1 MNEVKLSKRLETVA
15 KYIPENA
22 VLADIGSDHAYLP
35 CYALLNG
42 LAKRAIAGEITDGPF
57 NSAKNQVERL
67 ELSDLISVR
76 KGDGLEVVKPG
87 EADTVTIAGMGGA
100 LITSILE
107 HGKGKLSGVKRL
119 VLQPNIHAYHIREWL
134 YQENYELIGEE
145 ILEEDGKFY
154 EVLAAGPGDKARPY
168 QGVDFEIGLLTGPFL
183 SKEKNAVFIKKWS
196 KELSHLEGISRGLEK
211 AAPTAENKLKHEDV
225 LKRIKQ
231 LKEVLE
237 RG

>member
-1 MNEVKLSKRLETVA
+1 MNELKLSKRLETVA
-15 KYIPENA
+15 KYIPEHA

-67 ELSDLISVR
+67 ELSELISVR
-76 KGDGLEVVKPG
+76 KGDGLEVVKCG
-87 EADTVTIAGMGGA
+87 EADAITIAGMGGA
-100 LITSILE
+100 LIADILE
-107 HGKGKLSGVKRL
+107 KGKDKLEGVRRL
-119 VLQPNIHAYHIREWL
+119 ILQPNIHAYHIREWL
-134 YQENYELIGEE
+134 YKENYELLDEE

-154 EVLAAGPGDKARPY
+154 EVLAASPGDKDRPY
-168 QGVDFEIGLLTGPFL
+168 KGIDFEIGMLIGPFL

-196 KELSHLEGISRGLEK
+196 RELHHLEGIYRGLEN
-211 AAPTAENKLKHEDV
+211 ADPSAENQQKQEDI
-225 LKRIKQ
+225 LKRMKQ
-231 LKEVLE
+231 LKEALD